1 MQSKYFES
9 LYPAETRDR
18 EIEKL
23 VSFIREG
30 VSSQV
35 VGLPGVGRSTI
46 LGLLAYNREIRLRHF
61 PKYHGIVHFVMV
73 NFSEVKTRPYAEVVK
88 FLFIC
93 LSNSLR
99 EREMLDE
106 YEHVDKLF
114 KEALGY
120 NDELVMS
127 QGLKN
132 AVEYLAVEKK
142 LTLVLLFDRFDE
154 YIPQVTEEFFTLLR
168 SLRDRAKYRFSVVF
182 SLSRPLEETVELQL
196 VADFSDFISG
206 HVIYLP
212 LLDEPSSSF
221 RLSYLEK
228 LTAKTLSVEQKK
240 ELLRLTAGHIRLL
253 KVAAEALLAEDTIPA
268 DIEEFLLVQK
278 TVQAALLSIW
288 KSLTP
293 ADQVDLVKG
302 EIHDHQGESYL
313 QKVGLLDGDR
323 IMIPLFAKALK
334 DGLFKENEAKLIFD
348 EARNT
353 IKKGEV
359 VLSDSLTKA
368 EFSLLRYLLKHQEEI
383 VDRETIISEV
393 WQEAKT
399 TLGVTEQA
407 VDQLIFRLRHK
418 IEEDPNKPL
427 HLQTIKGRGVKF
439 TQ

>member
-1 MQSKYFES
+1 MESKYFES
-9 LYPAETRDR
+9 LYPVEARDQ
-18 EIEKL
+18 ELEKI
-23 VSFIREG
+23 VGYIREG

-61 PKYHGIVHFVMV
+61 PKYHGSIHFVMV
-73 NFSEVKTRPYAEVVK
+73 NFSEVKTRPYPEVVK
-88 FLFIC
+88 FLFLC

-99 EREMLDE
+99 EREMPEE
-106 YEHVDKLF
+106 YEQVDTLF
-114 KEALGY
+114 KEALNY
-120 NDELVMS
+120 NDELVIS

-132 AVEYLAVEKK
+132 AIEYLAVERK

-154 YIPQVTEEFFTLLR
+154 YIPQVSMEFFTLLR

-182 SLSRPLEETVELQL
+182 SLDRPLEETVEPSL

-240 ELLRLTAGHIRLL
+240 EVLRLTAGHIRLL
-253 KVAAEALLAEDTIPA
+253 KVAAEAMLAEGTIPA
-268 DIEEFLLVQK
+268 DIEAFLLSQK
-278 TVQAALLSIW
+278 TVHGALMSIW

-293 ADQVDLVKG
+293 GDQVDLSKG

-313 QKVGLLDGDR
+313 QKVGLLEGDR
-323 IMIPLFAKALK
+323 ITIPLFAKALADK
-334 DGLFKENEAKLIFD
+334 LFQENEAKIVYD
-348 EARNT
+348 EAANI
-353 IKKGEV
+353 IKKGDL

-368 EFSLLRYLLKHQEEI
+368 EFRLLRYLLQHPQEI
-383 VDRETIISEV
+383 VDRETVISEV

-418 IEEDPNKPL
+418 IEEDPNNSR
-427 HLQTIKGRGVKF
+427 HLLTIKGRGIKF
-439 TQ
+439 MP